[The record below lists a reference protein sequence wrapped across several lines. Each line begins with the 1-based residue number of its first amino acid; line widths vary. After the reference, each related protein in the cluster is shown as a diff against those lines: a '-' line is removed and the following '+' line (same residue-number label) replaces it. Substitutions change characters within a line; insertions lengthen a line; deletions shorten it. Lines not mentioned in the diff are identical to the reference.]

1 MSATRP
7 LQNAEA
13 SALTLGSLL
22 YGDGNKARVSEEA
35 WVALVTAVAAQD
47 MRALHTLYGLLHGF
61 VFTIA
66 LRITTSRSS
75 AEEVTVDVFHALWKR
90 APRYSPAHGTVVGW
104 VMNLARSRSIDR
116 LRYEKRQKRV
126 AGSEGFQDVRE
137 TEPDPVEKR
146 QQMALVKHALD
157 TLSEAERTA
166 IQLAYFSDATYAEV
180 ARQLVVPLGTIK
192 SRIRS
197 GLSKLRVALGVEG
210 IP

>member
-7 LQNAEA
+7 LQNAEAA

-75 AEEVTVDVFHALWKR
+75 AEEVTVDVFHALWNR
-90 APRYSPAHGTVVGW
+90 APRYSPADGTVVGW
-104 VMNLARSRSIDR
+104 VMNLARSRS
-116 LRYEKRQKRV
+116 
-126 AGSEGFQDVRE
+126 
-137 TEPDPVEKR
+137 
-146 QQMALVKHALD
+146 
-157 TLSEAERTA
+157 
-166 IQLAYFSDATYAEV
+166 
-180 ARQLVVPLGTIK
+180 
-192 SRIRS
+192 
-197 GLSKLRVALGVEG
+197 
-210 IP
+210 